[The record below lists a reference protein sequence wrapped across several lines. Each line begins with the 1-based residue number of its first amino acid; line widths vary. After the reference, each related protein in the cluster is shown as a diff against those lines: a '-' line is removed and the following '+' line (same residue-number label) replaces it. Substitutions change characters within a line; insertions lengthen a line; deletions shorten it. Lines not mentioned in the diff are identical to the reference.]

1 MGMEMLLSHSASNTS
16 RHQQPRQLPGREE
29 QPSSTS
35 PTTTMASR
43 APLPSMNPWEA
54 QALTHSF
61 PDGGVADRSGL
72 TPKASFNRRPDP
84 LIFPGLYCS
93 SGFDIISILLQL
105 RGRPDPDIDLGA
117 VDCSVS
123 LTLCDLEQPDT
134 PIVYASPS
142 FCELTGYSMN
152 EVLGR
157 NCRFLQSSPT
167 ASSCV
172 VDRAAIKR
180 MSQAVRGNQEIQLGV
195 RNYKKNG
202 QPFTNM
208 LSIIPLTLG
217 ADGHRYAV
225 GLQCE
230 M

>member
-1 MGMEMLLSHSASNTS
+1 MGASNTS

-105 RGRPDPDIDLGA
+105 RSRPDPDIDLGA

-167 ASSCV
+167 CSPSFLSHWEPMDVATPSASSARCK
-172 VDRAAIKR
+172 DILTI
-180 MSQAVRGNQEIQLGV
+180 SSILGTGCLPR
-195 RNYKKNG
+195 RNL
-202 QPFTNM
+202 FT
-208 LSIIPLTLG
+208 
-217 ADGHRYAV
+217 V
-225 GLQCE
+225 FVFV
-230 M
+230 